1 MNDVKLHATA
11 LMAVLAFLPMLA
23 SAQTAIDGRWKSNQ
37 SDEVVTF
44 TTEGNRVSMVASTG
58 FGYTAKLD
66 GSDAPAKGDKSV
78 DTVSVTMPDKSTLV
92 ETSKKDGKPWLTMR
106 MQVDASGKIAKV
118 SWQNLKTNKS
128 GGYEML
134 RQ

>member
-1 MNDVKLHATA
+1 MKMLNLRAAA
-11 LMAVLAFLPMLA
+11 LLAILGSLPMLA
-23 SAQTAIDGRWKSNQ
+23 SAQTAIDGRWKSTQ

-44 TTEGNRVSMVASTG
+44 STEGSRVSMVASTG

-118 SWQNLKTNKS
+118 SWQNLKTHKS